1 MHGTRRPA
9 TANGGLRFSPDAA
22 LRLGC
27 PRGIV
32 ETAKQLGLACTAP
45 PPRAP
50 GGIWSAEIASPEDE
64 ERLHEDTSRRRREL
78 GLPPIGDV
86 LGGRTIAELDAEDEA
101 VADRELVGFDPDMR
115 AEIIARWR
123 AARRS
128 LARSHAAEA
137 RVYRESPP
145 PVHHPRPTPLVRVPR
160 LREARPR
167 ARRTAARRASGLRAG
182 QDPGEGDDDS
192 EGEPAGVAPHGCR
205 RRAAG
210 GHL

>member
-1 MHGTRRPA
+1 MHSTRRLA

-27 PRGIV
+27 PRSLV
-32 ETAKQLGLACTAP
+32 ETGKQLGLPCTAP

-50 GGIWSAEIASPEDE
+50 GGIWSVDITCPEDE
-64 ERLHEDTSRRRREL
+64 DRLHEDTSRRRREL
-78 GLPPIGDV
+78 GLPPLGDV
-86 LGGRTIAELDAEDEA
+86 LGGRTIAELDAQDEA
-101 VADRELVGFDPDMR
+101 VADRELADFDPDMR

-182 QDPGEGDDDS
+182 QDPGDGDGES
-192 EGEPAGVAPHGCR
+192 EPASALDPSAGR
-205 RRAAG
+205 RRTMEAG
-210 GHL
+210 S